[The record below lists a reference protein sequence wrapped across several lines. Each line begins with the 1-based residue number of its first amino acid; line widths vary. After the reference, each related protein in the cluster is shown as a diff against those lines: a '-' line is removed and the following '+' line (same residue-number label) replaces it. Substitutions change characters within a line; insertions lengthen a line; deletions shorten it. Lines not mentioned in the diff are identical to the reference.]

1 MTASSAAA
9 AGRRERRI
17 LTLESHLRV
26 QYGMAIACIA
36 VLAVTGLAQKFDAW
50 WIARQVLAA
59 GGGIENVQL
68 VHRVAG
74 GALILVGVY
83 HLALVMMAAVA
94 LGEQGP
100 LRMVPTPDDVVAAAR
115 SWLSFFGLGSQ
126 PAPPSGAHYLQKL
139 DYWFWGWSMGLM
151 TLTGVINLVPFRAER
166 VLSADLVLAALRTH
180 SDAAI
185 IVAAWVLVVH
195 VAYSGLAPSLFRS
208 AEPAPVDAGPD
219 HAEDRIAS
227 LRPPVPEPAACA
239 GAAPVTEHG
248 RLDAAAAAEEWEAA
262 P

>member
-1 MTASSAAA
+1 MTSMTA

-17 LTLESHLRV
+17 VTLESHLRV
-26 QYGMAIACIA
+26 QYGMAIACIG
-36 VLAVTGLAQKFDAW
+36 VLAVTGLAQKFDSY
-50 WIARQVLAA
+50 WIARQVLDA

-83 HLALVMMAAVA
+83 HLVLVMTAAVA
-94 LGEQGP
+94 FGEQGP
-100 LRMVPTPDDVVAAAR
+100 LRMVPTPADVVAATRA
-115 SWLSFFGLGSQ
+115 WLSFFGLGHR
-126 PAPPSGAHYLQKL
+126 PAPPRGAHYLQKL

-166 VLSADLVLAALRTH
+166 LLSADLVLAALRTH
-180 SDAAI
+180 SDASI

-195 VAYSGLAPSLFRS
+195 VAYSGLAPLLFRD

-219 HAEDRIAS
+219 PAEAHLAS
-227 LRPPVPEPAACA
+227 SRPLIVGSASSVATAPAAEATPLDSATEDWEPA
-239 GAAPVTEHG
+239 P
-248 RLDAAAAAEEWEAA
+248 
-262 P
+262 

>member
-1 MTASSAAA
+1 MAPVAVAAD
-9 AGRRERRI
+9 RPERRI
-17 LTLESHLRV
+17 RTLESHLRV

-36 VLAVTGLAQKFDAW
+36 VLTVTGLAQKFDTW
-50 WIARQVLAA
+50 WIARQVLDA

-74 GALILVGVY
+74 GALILVGFY

-100 LRMVPTPDDVVAAAR
+100 LRMVPTPADVVAAAR
-115 SWLSFFGLGSQ
+115 AWLSFFGLGNE

-139 DYWFWGWSMGLM
+139 DYWFWGWSMGMM

-180 SDAAI
+180 SDASI

-195 VAYSGLAPSLFRS
+195 LAYSGLAPSLFRS
-208 AEPAPVDAGPD
+208 AEPAPVPAGPGPFE
-219 HAEDRIAS
+219 ARIAS
-227 LRPPVPEPAACA
+227 LRP
-239 GAAPVTEHG
+239 GAAETAAIAGIAEHG
-248 RLDAAAAAEEWEAA
+248 RLDAAASATAAAEDWEAA

>member
-1 MTASSAAA
+1 MIAPTAAA
-9 AGRRERRI
+9 SRERRI
-17 LTLESHLRV
+17 LSLESHLRV

-36 VLAVTGLAQKFDAW
+36 VLAVTGLSQKFESL
-50 WIARQVLAA
+50 WIARQILDVA
-59 GGGIENVQL
+59 GGIETVQL

-74 GALILVGVY
+74 GALILTGFY
-83 HLALVMMAAVA
+83 HLALVMTAAVA

-100 LRMVPTPDDVVAAAR
+100 LRMIPTPDDLRAAVRA
-115 SWLSFFGLGSQ
+115 WTSFLGIGSE
-126 PAPPSGAHYLQKL
+126 PAPARGAHFLQKL

-180 SDAAI
+180 SDAAL

-195 VAYSGLAPSLFRS
+195 VAYSGLAPSLFRA
-208 AEPAPVDAGPD
+208 AEPAPVDMGPD
-219 HAEDRIAS
+219 PAEERITA
-227 LRPPVPEPAACA
+227 LRPSVPEPANSA
-239 GAAPVTEHG
+239 GVVPAAEAT
-248 RLDAAAAAEEWEAA
+248 RLDAAAEDWEAS

>member
-1 MTASSAAA
+1 MIAPTAAA
-9 AGRRERRI
+9 ARRERRI

-36 VLAVTGLAQKFDAW
+36 VLAITGLAQKFDSW
-50 WIARQVLAA
+50 WIARQVLDA

-83 HLALVMMAAVA
+83 HLALVMTAAVA

-100 LRMVPTPDDVVAAAR
+100 LRMVPTPDDVVAAGRA
-115 SWLSFFGLGSQ
+115 WLSFFGLGHW
-126 PAPPSGAHYLQKL
+126 PAPAGGAHYLQKL

-180 SDAAI
+180 SDASI

-195 VAYSGLAPSLFRS
+195 VAYSGLAPSLFRT
-208 AEPAPVDAGPD
+208 AEPTPVPAGPD
-219 HAEDRIAS
+219 PAEARIAS
-227 LRPPVPEPAACA
+227 LRPTVPQQTPSA
-239 GAAPVTEHG
+239 GVAPVAEHG
-248 RLDAAAAAEEWEAA
+248 RVEAAASEDWEAA

>member
-1 MTASSAAA
+1 MMAPTAAA
-9 AGRRERRI
+9 ASRHESRI
-17 LTLESHLRV
+17 LALESHLRV

-36 VLAVTGLAQKFDAW
+36 VLAVTGLAQKFDSW
-50 WIARQVLAA
+50 WIARQVLDA

-74 GALILVGVY
+74 GALILAGLY

-100 LRMVPTPDDVVAAAR
+100 LRMVPTPNDVVAAAR
-115 SWLSFFGLGSQ
+115 AWLSFFGLGSQ
-126 PAPPSGAHYLQKL
+126 PSPPSGAHYLQKL

-151 TLTGVINLVPFRAER
+151 TLTGIINLVPFRAER

-180 SDAAI
+180 SDASI

-208 AEPAPVDAGPD
+208 ADAEPVPAGPTPV
-219 HAEDRIAS
+219 EQRISS
-227 LRPPVPEPAACA
+227 LRP
-239 GAAPVTEHG
+239 GAAETAAMAGIAEHG
-248 RLDAAAAAEEWEAA
+248 RIDAAAAAEDWEAA

>member
-1 MTASSAAA
+1 MIALTAAQ
-9 AGRRERRI
+9 RRERRL

-36 VLAVTGLAQKFDAW
+36 VLAVTGLAQKFDSW
-50 WIARQVLAA
+50 WIARQVLDAA
-59 GGGIENVQL
+59 GGIENVQL

-83 HLALVMMAAVA
+83 HLALVMTAAVL
-94 LGEQGP
+94 LGEAGP

-115 SWLSFFGLGSQ
+115 AWLSFFGLGHR

-166 VLSADLVLAALRTH
+166 VLSAELVLAALRTH

-195 VAYSGLAPSLFRS
+195 VAYSGLAPSLFR
-208 AEPAPVDAGPD
+208 ATEPAPITSRPDAVE
-219 HAEDRIAS
+219 ARISS
-227 LRPPVPEPAACA
+227 LRPPVPEAASSA
-239 GAAPVTEHG
+239 GVAPVAEHG
-248 RLDAAAAAEEWEAA
+248 RLDAAASEDWEAA